1 MASVTWDGLDELK
14 ARLRALPAELTG
26 EAAHV
31 IQATANRAEADMRAA
46 YSEHVRSG
54 ELRDALKQL
63 ERDTPT
69 EYGYA
74 ITMINTS
81 PVAWIFE
88 NGTQARHRGLRST
101 GAMPAGHVFLPA
113 MIRNRR
119 PMYEQ
124 LKGVLV
130 RAGLGVTGDF

>member
-1 MASVTWDGLDELK
+1 MATLVWDGLDELK
-14 ARLRALPAELTG
+14 AQLRALPAELTG

-31 IQATANRAEADMRAA
+31 IQATANRAEADMSAA
-46 YSEHVRSG
+46 YAAHRRSG
-54 ELRDALKQL
+54 ELADALKQV
-63 ERDTPT
+63 ERDNRT
-69 EYGYA
+69 EFGYA

-113 MIRNRR
+113 MIHNRAW
-119 PMYEQ
+119 MYGQ
-124 LKGVLV
+124 LKGVLT
-130 RAGLGVTGDF
+130 RAGLGVTGDV